1 MTKNTRKPISV
12 GRGKR
17 ITTRSRAPREV
28 LRLVIPK
35 GSLEQ
40 ATVDL
45 FRRAGWNITISP
57 RSYFPSVDDDE
68 IMMARLRAQE
78 ISRYVEAGAFDA
90 GLTGKDWIL
99 ENESDVKVIDD
110 LVYSKVS
117 QAPARWVL
125 AVDAESNYQAPEDLV
140 GKRVATELVGVTKRF
155 FADRGVP
162 VEVEF
167 SWGSTEAKVNEGVV
181 DAIVDVTET
190 GSTLRANG
198 LRIIHTLLT
207 TNTQFIANRAAYA
220 DPFKREKIDQIHLLL
235 QAALEAR
242 KMVGLKMNVPKE
254 LVDKVVA
261 LLPSLNAPTVA
272 GLYKSEWFAVES
284 VVSEEVVRSLIPKL
298 LKAGATGIIEY
309 ALNKVV

>member
-1 MTKNTRKPISV
+1 MAKEP
-12 GRGKR
+12 
-17 ITTRSRAPREV
+17 

-57 RSYFPSVDDDE
+57 RSYFPTVDDDE
-68 IMMARLRAQE
+68 LILARLRAQE
-78 ISRYVEAGAFDA
+78 ISRYVESGVFDA

-99 ENESDVKVIDD
+99 ENGSQVTVIDD

-117 QAPARWVL
+117 QNPARWVL
-125 AVDAESNYQAPEDLV
+125 AVDAESTYRVPEDLA
-140 GKRVATELVGVTKRF
+140 GKRIATELVRFTEGF
-155 FADRGVP
+155 FADRGIP

-207 TNTQFIANRAAYA
+207 TNTQFIANKSAFA
-220 DPFKREKIDQIHLLL
+220 DPFKREKIEQIHLLL

-242 KMVGLKMNVPKE
+242 KMVCLKMNVSKE
-254 LVDKVVA
+254 NLDLVVGQ
-261 LLPSLNAPTVA
+261 LPSLNAPTVS
-272 GLYKSEWFAVES
+272 GLYKSDWYAVES
-284 VVSEEVVRSLIPKL
+284 VVSEEVVRSLMPKL
-298 LKAGATGIIEY
+298 LKSGATGIIEFS
-309 ALNKVV
+309 LNKVV

>member
-1 MTKNTRKPISV
+1 MNKEP
-12 GRGKR
+12 
-17 ITTRSRAPREV
+17 

-40 ATVDL
+40 ATIDL
-45 FRRAGWNITISP
+45 FKRAGWNISISP
-57 RSYFPSVDDDE
+57 RNYFPTVDDDE
-68 IMMARLRAQE
+68 IIMARLRAQE
-78 ISRYVEAGAFDA
+78 ISRYVEAGTFDA

-99 ENESDVKVIDD
+99 ENESDVTVIDD

-117 QAPARWVL
+117 QNPARWVL
-125 AVDAESNYQAPEDLV
+125 AVDGESHYNSPEDLA
-140 GKRVATELVGVTKRF
+140 GKRIATELVRF
-155 FADRGVP
+155 TEKYFAERNIP

-167 SWGSTEAKVNEGVV
+167 SWGSTEAKVKEGVV

-198 LRIIHTLLT
+198 LRIIQNLLT
-207 TNTQFIANRAAYA
+207 TNTQFIANRTAFQ
-220 DPFKREKIDQIHLLL
+220 DPFKREKIEQIHMLL

-242 KMVGLKMNVPKE
+242 KMVGLKMNCPKE
-254 LVDKVVA
+254 SLDAVVG
-261 LLPSLNAPTVA
+261 LLPSLDAPTVA

-298 LKAGATGIIEY
+298 LKAGARGIIEY
-309 ALNKVV
+309 SLNKVL

>member
-1 MTKNTRKPISV
+1 MTKETLK
-12 GRGKR
+12 
-17 ITTRSRAPREV
+17 
-28 LRLVIPK
+28 LVIPK

-78 ISRYVEAGAFDA
+78 ISRYVEKGTFDA

-99 ENESDVKVIDD
+99 ENESNVKVIDD

-117 QAPARWVL
+117 QSPARWVL
-125 AVDAESNYQAPEDLV
+125 AVDAESDFHAPEDLA
-140 GKRVATELVGVTKRF
+140 GKRIATELVGFTKKF
-155 FADRGVP
+155 FRERGIP

-207 TNTQFIANRAAYA
+207 TNTQFIANRKAYEN
-220 DPFKREKIDQIHLLL
+220 PFKREKIDQIHLLL

-254 LVDKVVA
+254 HVDEVVG

-272 GLYKSEWFAVES
+272 GLYKSDWFSVES

-309 ALNKVV
+309 GLNKVL

>member
-1 MTKNTRKPISV
+1 MMMEPLK
-12 GRGKR
+12 
-17 ITTRSRAPREV
+17 
-28 LRLVIPK
+28 LVIPK

-45 FRRAGWNITISP
+45 FKRAGWNISVSP
-57 RSYFPSVDDDE
+57 RNYFPTVDDDE
-68 IMMARLRAQE
+68 LIVARLRAQE
-78 ISRYVEAGAFDA
+78 ISRYVEAGTFDA

-117 QAPARWVL
+117 QNPARWVL
-125 AVDAESNYQAPEDLV
+125 AVDAESEYQKPEDLH
-140 GKRVATELVGVTKRF
+140 GKKIATELVKFTRKY
-155 FADRGVP
+155 FAERGID

-167 SWGSTEAKVNEGVV
+167 SWGSTEAKVKEGVV
-181 DAIVDVTET
+181 EAIVDVTET

-198 LRIIHTLLT
+198 LRIIQHLLT
-207 TNTQFIANRAAYA
+207 TNTQLIANRKSYE
-220 DPFKREKIDQIHLLL
+220 DPFKQEKIDQIHLLL

-242 KMVGLKMNVPKE
+242 KMVGLKMNVPGDR
-254 LVDKVVA
+254 LDSVVG

-272 GLYKSEWFAVES
+272 GLYKTDWFAVES

-298 LKAGATGIIEY
+298 LKAGAMGIIEY
-309 ALNKVV
+309 SLNKVV

>member
-1 MTKNTRKPISV
+1 MTKEPLK
-12 GRGKR
+12 
-17 ITTRSRAPREV
+17 
-28 LRLVIPK
+28 LVIPK

-45 FRRAGWNITISP
+45 FKRAGWNINISP
-57 RSYFPSVDDDE
+57 RSYFPTVDDDE
-68 IMMARLRAQE
+68 LLMARLRAQE
-78 ISRYVEAGAFDA
+78 ISRYVEAGTFDA

-99 ENESDVKVIDD
+99 ENDSDVKVIDD
-110 LVYSKVS
+110 LVYSKIS
-117 QAPARWVL
+117 QNPARWVL
-125 AVDAESNYQAPEDLV
+125 AVDAESEYEKPEDLK
-140 GKRVATELVGVTKRF
+140 GKRIATELVRFTKKWFSER
-155 FADRGVP
+155 DIP

-198 LRIIHTLLT
+198 LRIIHNLLT
-207 TNTQFIANRAAYA
+207 TNTQFIANKKAFENPA
-220 DPFKREKIDQIHLLL
+220 KREKIEQIHMLL

-242 KMVGLKMNVPKE
+242 KMVGLKMNVPKDQIE
-254 LVDKVVA
+254 TVVG

-309 ALNKVV
+309 TLNKVL

>member
-1 MTKNTRKPISV
+1 MSKESLK
-12 GRGKR
+12 
-17 ITTRSRAPREV
+17 
-28 LRLVIPK
+28 LVIPK

-40 ATVDL
+40 ATIDL
-45 FRRAGWNITISP
+45 FRRAGWNINVSP

-68 IMMARLRAQE
+68 ITMARLRAQE
-78 ISRYVEAGAFDA
+78 ISRYVEAGIFDA

-117 QAPARWVL
+117 QNPARWVL
-125 AVDAESNYQAPEDLV
+125 AVDAESDYHVPEDLN
-140 GKRVATELVGVTKRF
+140 GKRIATELVRF
-155 FADRGVP
+155 TRKFFKERGIE

-198 LRIIHTLLT
+198 LRIIHNLLT
-207 TNTQFIANRAAYA
+207 TNTQFIANRRAFE
-220 DPFKREKIDQIHLLL
+220 DPFKREKIEQIHLLL

-242 KMVGLKMNVPKE
+242 KMVGLKMNVPKDH
-254 LVDKVVA
+254 LDVVVG
-261 LLPSLNAPTVA
+261 LLPSLNAPTVS
-272 GLYKSEWFAVES
+272 GLYKSEWFSVES

-298 LKAGATGIIEY
+298 LKAGAAGIVEY
-309 ALNKVV
+309 SLNKVI

>member
-1 MTKNTRKPISV
+1 MSKEALK
-12 GRGKR
+12 
-17 ITTRSRAPREV
+17 
-28 LRLVIPK
+28 LVIPK

-40 ATVDL
+40 ATIDL
-45 FRRAGWNITISP
+45 FRRAGWNINVSP
-57 RSYFPSVDDDE
+57 RSYFPTVDDDE
-68 IMMARLRAQE
+68 IIMARLRAQE
-78 ISRYVEAGAFDA
+78 ISRYVESGTFDA

-117 QAPARWVL
+117 QNPARWVL
-125 AVDAESNYQAPEDLV
+125 AVDAESNYHAPEDLA
-140 GKRVATELVGVTKRF
+140 GKRIATELVRF
-155 FADRGVP
+155 TRKFFGERGIP

-190 GSTLRANG
+190 GSTLKANG
-198 LRIIHTLLT
+198 LRIIHNLLT
-207 TNTQFIANRAAYA
+207 TNTQFIANRQAFE
-220 DPFKREKIDQIHLLL
+220 DPFKRDKIEQIHLLL

-254 LVDKVVA
+254 HLDLVVG

-272 GLYKSEWFAVES
+272 GLYKSEWFSVES

-298 LKAGATGIIEY
+298 LKAGATGIVEY
-309 ALNKVV
+309 SLNKVL

>member
-1 MTKNTRKPISV
+1 MASKN
-12 GRGKR
+12 
-17 ITTRSRAPREV
+17 V

-40 ATVDL
+40 ATIEL
-45 FRRAGWNITISP
+45 FRRAGWNITVSP
-57 RSYFPSVDDDE
+57 RSYFPTVDDDE
-68 IMMARLRAQE
+68 IIMARLRAQE
-78 ISRYVEAGAFDA
+78 ISRYVEAGTFDA

-99 ENESDVKVIDD
+99 ENESNVKVIDD

-117 QAPARWVL
+117 QNPARWVL
-125 AVDAESNYQAPEDLV
+125 AVDAESDYAKPEDLH
-140 GKRVATELVGVTKRF
+140 GKRIATELVGVTRRF
-155 FADRGVP
+155 FQERGID

-190 GSTLRANG
+190 GSTLKANG

-207 TNTQFIANRAAYA
+207 TNTQLIANRAAYE
-220 DPFKREKIDQIHLLL
+220 DPFKREKILQIHLLL

-242 KMVGLKMNVPKE
+242 KMVGLKMNVPCPRLDE
-254 LVDKVVA
+254 VVG
-261 LLPSLNAPTVA
+261 LLPSLNAPTVS
-272 GLYKSEWFAVES
+272 GLYKSDWFSVES

-309 ALNKVV
+309 ALNKVI

>member
-1 MTKNTRKPISV
+1 LSSNDRLK
-12 GRGKR
+12 
-17 ITTRSRAPREV
+17 
-28 LRLVIPK
+28 LVIPK

-40 ATVDL
+40 ATIDL
-45 FRRAGWNITISP
+45 FRRAGWSINVSP

-68 IMMARLRAQE
+68 LVLARLRAQE
-78 ISRYVEAGAFDA
+78 ISRYVETGTFDA

-99 ENESDVKVIDD
+99 ENDSDVVVIDD

-117 QAPARWVL
+117 QNPARWVL
-125 AVDAESNYQAPEDLV
+125 AVDGESPYETPGDLD
-140 GKRVATELVGVTKRF
+140 GKRIATELTNVTRKF
-155 FADRGVP
+155 FSEQGIR

-167 SWGSTEAKVNEGVV
+167 SWGSTEAKVKEGVA

-207 TNTQFIANRAAYA
+207 TNTQFIANRAAFE
-220 DPFKREKIDQIHLLL
+220 DPFKREKIEQIHLLL

-242 KMVGLKMNVPKE
+242 KMVGLKMNVPEQK
-254 LVDKVVA
+254 LDAVVK
-261 LLPSLNAPTVA
+261 LLPSLNAPTVS
-272 GLYKSEWFAVES
+272 GLYKSDWFAVES
-284 VVSEEVVRSLIPKL
+284 VISEEVVRSLMPKL

-309 ALNKVV
+309 SLNKIV

>member
-1 MTKNTRKPISV
+1 MSKETLK
-12 GRGKR
+12 
-17 ITTRSRAPREV
+17 
-28 LRLVIPK
+28 LVIPK

-40 ATVDL
+40 ATIDL
-45 FRRAGWNITISP
+45 FRRAGWNINVSP
-57 RSYFPSVDDDE
+57 RSYFPTVDDDE
-68 IMMARLRAQE
+68 IVMARLRAQE
-78 ISRYVEAGAFDA
+78 ISRYVEAGTFDA

-117 QAPARWVL
+117 QNPARWVL
-125 AVDAESNYQAPEDLV
+125 AVDAESDYHVPEDLN
-140 GKRVATELVGVTKRF
+140 GKRIATELVRF
-155 FADRGVP
+155 TRKFFGERGIE

-198 LRIIHTLLT
+198 LRIIHNLLT
-207 TNTQFIANRAAYA
+207 TNTQLIANRSAFEN
-220 DPFKREKIDQIHLLL
+220 PFKREKIEQIHLLL

-242 KMVGLKMNVPKE
+242 KMVGLKMNVPKDH
-254 LVDKVVA
+254 LDVVVG
-261 LLPSLNAPTVA
+261 LLPSLNAPTVS
-272 GLYKSEWFAVES
+272 GLYKSEWFSVES

-298 LKAGATGIIEY
+298 LKAGATGIVEY
-309 ALNKVV
+309 SLNKVI

>member
-1 MTKNTRKPISV
+1 MNKESLK
-12 GRGKR
+12 
-17 ITTRSRAPREV
+17 
-28 LRLVIPK
+28 LVIPK

-40 ATVDL
+40 ATVEL

-57 RSYFPSVDDDE
+57 RSYFPTVDDDE
-68 IMMARLRAQE
+68 IIMARLRAQE
-78 ISRYVEAGAFDA
+78 ISRYVEKGTFDA

-117 QAPARWVL
+117 QNPARWVL
-125 AVDAESNYQAPEDLV
+125 AVDADSDYHAPEDLD
-140 GKRVATELVGVTKRF
+140 GKRIATELVGFTRKF
-155 FADRGVP
+155 FRERGIS

-207 TNTQFIANRAAYA
+207 TNTQFVANRQAYEN
-220 DPFKREKIDQIHLLL
+220 PFKREKIDQIHLLL

-242 KMVGLKMNVPKE
+242 KMVGLKMNVPKDH
-254 LVDKVVA
+254 VDEVVG

-272 GLYKSEWFAVES
+272 GLYKSEWFSVES

-309 ALNKVV
+309 GLNKVL

>member
-1 MTKNTRKPISV
+1 MN
-12 GRGKR
+12 
-17 ITTRSRAPREV
+17 REP
-28 LRLVIPK
+28 LKLVIPK
-35 GSLEQ
+35 GSLEK
-40 ATVDL
+40 ATIDL
-45 FRRAGWNITISP
+45 FRRAGWTITVSE

-68 IMMARLRAQE
+68 IVMARLRAQE
-78 ISRYVEAGAFDA
+78 ISRYVEMGTFDA

-99 ENESDVKVIDD
+99 ENESDVVVIDD

-117 QAPARWVL
+117 QNPARWVL
-125 AVDAESNYQAPEDLV
+125 AVDADSNYKEPHDLD
-140 GKRVATELVGVTKRF
+140 GKRIATELVGFTKKW
-155 FADRGVP
+155 FAERNVKVD
-162 VEVEF
+162 VEF

-198 LRIIHTLLT
+198 LRIIHNLLT
-207 TNTQFIANRAAYA
+207 TNTQFIANREAYK
-220 DPFKREKIDQIHLLL
+220 DPFKREKIEQIHLLL

-242 KMVGLKMNVPKE
+242 KMVGLKMNCPK
-254 LVDKVVA
+254 DKVDFLVG

-272 GLYKSEWFAVES
+272 GLYKSDWFAVES

-309 ALNKVV
+309 SLNKVL

>member
-1 MTKNTRKPISV
+1 MTKDP
-12 GRGKR
+12 
-17 ITTRSRAPREV
+17 

-40 ATVDL
+40 ATIDL
-45 FRRAGWNITISP
+45 FKRAGWNITVSP

-68 IMMARLRAQE
+68 IVMARLRAQE
-78 ISRYVEAGAFDA
+78 ISRYVESGTFDA

-117 QAPARWVL
+117 QNPARWVL
-125 AVDAESNYQAPEDLV
+125 AVDAESDYRIPEDLR
-140 GKRVATELVGVTKRF
+140 GKRIATELVGVTRRF
-155 FADRGVP
+155 FAERGIE

-198 LRIIHTLLT
+198 LKIIHTLLT
-207 TNTQFIANRAAYA
+207 TNTQLIANHKAYA

-242 KMVGLKMNVPKE
+242 KMVGLKMNVPS
-254 LVDKVVA
+254 DKLEGVVG

-272 GLYKSEWFAVES
+272 GLYKSDWFSVES
-284 VVSEEVVRSLIPKL
+284 VVSEEVVRSLLPKL
-298 LKAGATGIIEY
+298 IKAGATGIIEY
-309 ALNKVV
+309 GLNKVL